1 MSFLK
6 KLLGRD
12 KDDEEGIDAPVT
24 LDVEQRRTQLTRLE
38 KALDALAAQMRAEQS
53 MDNPGWRA
61 RVNEYSRLA
70 GVAMTQRQGT
80 PARDT
85 LLDLVFEV
93 RPVFSGDI
101 PAGME
106 RLGPLQ
112 DEVMAA
118 ADDLQKLL
126 PGERG

>member
-6 KLLGRD
+6 RLFGRD
-12 KDDEEGIDAPVT
+12 ADDEGEDLPIT
-24 LDVEQRRTQLTRLE
+24 LDVERRKAQLLRLE
-38 KALDALAAQMRAEQS
+38 QALDALATEMRAEQS

-70 GVAMTQRQGT
+70 GVAMTQRRA
-80 PARDT
+80 PLARDA

-93 RPVFSGDI
+93 RPVFSGAI
-101 PAGME
+101 PEGME
-106 RLGPLQ
+106 TIGPLQ
-112 DEVMAA
+112 DEVVAA
-118 ADDLQKLL
+118 ADELQQLL